1 MRRILI
7 LPTALVLSALALTGC
22 AASSNESASDSG
34 GISAPE
40 VEYQAS
46 EGGDAAVSDMVEVDR
61 QVIVTGWMTVTVE
74 DPLKAASEAIRIAES
89 VGGRVDSRDEYAP
102 RDGDR
107 GSATLTLR
115 LPAEGLTAVL
125 DDIKALGKVQEVSL
139 SSSDVT
145 MATQDLDARISAL
158 TAAIDRLEALLATAT
173 DTDDLIALETAITD
187 RQTQLESLQAERR
200 YYADQV
206 SLSTVT
212 VNLVSEADAPV
223 DKPVTFWDGLV
234 AGWNAFIAFFSGLV
248 VVVGVLLPW
257 LVFAAIITAVILLIV
272 RANRKRRAAVAAS
285 LPAPVVAPA
294 FVPQGAPV
302 PPASPAAPASA
313 APAAPAPAEAAAPSQ
328 APAPATKPA
337 PKPRTRTTKPKE

>member
-1 MRRILI
+1 MTMRRILI

-22 AASSNESASDSG
+22 AAGSNESASDSG

-40 VEYQAS
+40 AEYLQS
-46 EGGDAAVSDMVEVDR
+46 EGGDAAVNDMVEVDR

-74 DPLKAASEAIRIAES
+74 DPLDAASEVIRIAEG

-102 RDGDR
+102 REGDK

-115 LPAEGLTAVL
+115 LPAEGLTATL
-125 DDIKALGKVQEVSL
+125 DKIKALGDVQEVSL

-158 TAAIDRLEALLATAT
+158 TAAIDRLEALLATAS

-212 VNLVSEADAPV
+212 VNLVSVADAPV
-223 DKPVTFWDGLV
+223 ERPITFWDGLV
-234 AGWNAFIAFFSGLV
+234 AGWNAFTAFFAGLV
-248 VVVGVLLPW
+248 VGFGVLLPW
-257 LVFAAIITAVILLIV
+257 LVFAAIVTAVILLIV
-272 RANRKRRAAVAAS
+272 RASRKRRAAAAAS
-285 LPAPVVAPA
+285 APATVVAEA
-294 FVPQGAPV
+294 VV
-302 PPASPAAPASA
+302 PPTAPAPAAPVAP
-313 APAAPAPAEAAAPSQ
+313 APAAPAA
-328 APAPATKPA
+328 KPA

>member
-1 MRRILI
+1 MTMRRILI

-22 AASSNESASDSG
+22 AAGSNESASDSG

-40 VEYQAS
+40 AEYQQS
-46 EGGDAAVSDMVEVDR
+46 EGGDAAVSDMADVDR

-74 DPLKAASEAIRIAES
+74 DPLDAASEVIRIAES

-102 RDGDR
+102 RDGDK

-115 LPAEGLTAVL
+115 LPAEGLTKTL
-125 DDIKALGKVQEVSL
+125 DEIKALGDVQEVSL

-158 TAAIDRLEALLATAT
+158 TAAINRLEALLATAS

-212 VNLVSEADAPV
+212 VNLVSVADAPV
-223 DKPVTFWDGLV
+223 ERPITFWDGLV
-234 AGWNAFIAFFSGLV
+234 AGWNAFTAFFAGLV
-248 VVVGVLLPW
+248 VVFGVLLPW

-272 RANRKRRAAVAAS
+272 RASRKRRAAAAAS
-285 LPAPVVAPA
+285 APVPVVAEAVVPPPAPV
-294 FVPQGAPV
+294 
-302 PPASPAAPASA
+302 
-313 APAAPAPAEAAAPSQ
+313 PAAPAPAPA
-328 APAPATKPA
+328 APATKPA